1 MNIKEILAKIAKGE
15 TLTDEEKKFVSEYDP
30 EKDEN
35 RIPKSRLDAEIKKLK
50 DEQEK
55 AKGLETKI
63 AELTSKIEELETNGM
78 SEAEKAKAQAEKELK
93 KLQADLASATKE
105 RDSAKAN
112 LAKMERTA
120 KIQAISS
127 KHNFS
132 DAEYLDY
139 LANSKQIDIDSEASV
154 TEFMTNLTKDRPELF
169 KSGAK
174 SGGGTG
180 GGDGGGVSSYQK
192 RMDELLKKETLTEK
206 EAGEV
211 IELNSKIAEANN
223 TSGGG
228 QQS

>member
-15 TLTDEEKKFVSEYDP
+15 TLTEEEKKFVSEYDP

-35 RIPKSRLDAEIKKLK
+35 RIPKSRLDAEIKKLH

-55 AKGLETKI
+55 AKNLAAEIEGLK
-63 AELTSKIEELETNGM
+63 SKIEELETNGM

-93 KLQADLASATKE
+93 KLQADLANATKE

-112 LAKMERTA
+112 LAKMERTS
-120 KIQAISS
+120 KIQAIAS

-132 DAEYLDY
+132 DSEYLDY
-139 LANSKQIDIDSEASV
+139 LASSKQIDIDSETSV
-154 TEFMTNLTKDRPELF
+154 TEFMTNLGKDKPELF

-180 GGDGGGVSSYQK
+180 GGGGDGVGSLQK
-192 RMDELLKKETLTEK
+192 RIDELLGKESLTER
-206 EAGEV
+206 EASEV
-211 IELNSKIAEANN
+211 IELNSKIAEAQA
-223 TSGGG
+223 GGG
-228 QQS
+228 QS